1 MGYLE
6 DDLGKLWQNFLYLDC
21 FNINLS
27 KKLLKKYES
36 NLKVKINRNNI
47 IISTIYRIIYRCY
60 TMKNISNEY
69 LNKTLKIIDLLLSE
83 EVF

>member
-1 MGYLE
+1 MIKIRSITYNIGY
-6 DDLGKLWQNFLYLDC
+6 DDS
-21 FNINLS
+21 NLS